1 MKTMSKNLNILYTAL
16 LLTLTFSVHA
26 QIPFEQDKDKLLE
39 TYQHELRDLKTKV
52 TQLETEVFIGG
63 YHDLIE
69 RYQLIIK
76 QLEHDIEQA
85 NSGAITYSHLNQKIV
100 ILQAEINDLSSS
112 LSWNSFYLLIS
123 MFLSALAVMRAKN

>member
-1 MKTMSKNLNILYTAL
+1 MKTMSKNLNSLYIAL
-16 LLTLTFSVHA
+16 LLTLTFSVYA

-76 QLEHDIEQA
+76 QLEYDIEQA

-100 ILQAEINDLSSS
+100 VLQAEINDLSSS
-112 LSWNSFYLLIS
+112 LGWNSFYLLIS